1 MVMMHPLIGQLIGKR
16 YQLTR
21 HISEGGY
28 GNVFKAIDTQLDNEV
43 VAVKLLRPP
52 PPDMDPEGYSR
63 LQQRFMDEARVSA
76 LLGEHPSIV
85 QVKSYGVHVNTPYLV
100 MEFLSSGPT
109 GGLGLD
115 QILEQE
121 RLLPPERVVHLAEQI
136 CTALHHAHCFKV
148 DLGKHSIRGVIHR
161 DIKPSNIFVLRDQQT
176 GLDRV
181 KLLDFGISKL
191 ISPTKRGLTQSGY
204 FLGTMCYASPEQMR
218 GETLDARSDIYS
230 LGVLLY
236 ELLTSQLP
244 FLPKNDSL
252 PGWYHVHNFEAP
264 FPFDRFPQPYP
275 IPSALQEVVL
285 SCLAKNPEGRPN
297 TMKVLSERL
306 TAAFAGSVTS
316 GTQNQQNQKIPFSA
330 SVSSRVLT
338 GDATLPPEAVP
349 LINPLQVK
357 PKVNSLEEAIE
368 KIETGDYKEA
378 IHILNRLI
386 QSEPNESR
394 HYAQRGVAHLQQGNW
409 GMAQMDFQG
418 SLRLDPQNE
427 IAQKGLQETQ
437 RLLDISVSLP
447 SQTELSQS
455 QESRGLLLAKW
466 VSGNWLGYA
475 LGFTG
480 GDLLLQEFS
489 GSSLWLMVLSGAW
502 MGVSVS
508 LLQLIA
514 LSSWVRREFWI
525 LATLLGS
532 LLSLTIASAV
542 HSTQSDPMGILQV
555 MGTPL
560 GGMGWGVSVG
570 LLQAVS
576 WQKAPIRIG
585 SWTLASAIDSL
596 FAALGVTLLTTHSAL
611 DEELLILVAA
621 LLNSRIAS
629 GAVLTWIQ
637 QKPTSQK

>member
-1 MVMMHPLIGQLIGKR
+1 MIHPLIGQLIGKR

-28 GNVFKAIDTQLDNEV
+28 GNVFKAIDTQLNNEV
-43 VAVKLLRPP
+43 VAVKLLRSP
-52 PPDMDPEGYSR
+52 PPDMDPDYYYR

-100 MEFLSSGPT
+100 MEFLNSGPT
-109 GGLGLD
+109 GGMGLD
-115 QILEQE
+115 QILDQQK
-121 RLLPPERVVHLAEQI
+121 RLPPERVVHLADQI
-136 CTALHHAHCFKV
+136 CTALYHAHCFKV

-191 ISPTKRGLTQSGY
+191 ISPTQRGLTQSGY

-218 GETLDARSDIYS
+218 GETLDPRSDIYS

-244 FLPKNDSL
+244 FLPRNDSL
-252 PGWYHVHNFEAP
+252 PGWYHVHNFENP

-275 IPSALQEVVL
+275 IPPTLQDVVL
-285 SCLAKNPEGRPN
+285 SCLAKEPEGRPKN
-297 TMKVLSERL
+297 MKILREQITTTLDS
-306 TAAFAGSVTS
+306 SVTPES
-316 GTQNQQNQKIPFSA
+316 FSTQNTSFA
-330 SVSSRVLT
+330 AHSRSHYPTSDL
-338 GDATLPPEAVP
+338 TLPPEAIP
-349 LINPLQVK
+349 TPNPIKIK

-368 KIETGDYKEA
+368 KIENGHNKEA

-394 HYAQRGVAHLQQGNW
+394 YYAQRGVAHLQQGNW

-418 SLRLDPQNE
+418 SLRLDPNNE
-427 IAQKGLQETQ
+427 MAQQGLQETQ
-437 RLLDISVSLP
+437 RLLEISSSSLP
-447 SQTELSQS
+447 LQTELPWLRMSWWS
-455 QESRGLLLAKW
+455 LFAKW
-466 VSGNWLGYA
+466 VTGNWLGYA
-475 LGFTG
+475 LGFAG

-489 GSSLWLMVLSGAW
+489 GSSLLVMALSGGW
-502 MGVSVS
+502 MGISVS

-514 LSSWVRREFWI
+514 LSSMVRREFWI

-532 LLSLTIASAV
+532 LLTFATVNAIDTI
-542 HSTQSDPMGILQV
+542 QSDPIRILQA

-560 GGMGWGVSVG
+560 IALGWGVSVG

-576 WQKAPIRIG
+576 WQKVPIRIG
-585 SWTLASAIDSL
+585 IWTLASSVDSL
-596 FAALGVTLLTTHSAL
+596 LGAVGFTLLKSHIAS
-611 DEELLILVAA
+611 DEILILVAA

-629 GAVLTWIQ
+629 GIALNWIQ
-637 QKPTSQK
+637 QKPTA